1 MRQNLLTYL
10 NQVQALFL
18 LWRDQSGCSRTIPTR
33 EADHNEGL
41 ALSCLLQDPLIN
53 EEKKKLG
60 TTEHLYFTFV
70 QPTQVK

>member
-18 LWRDQSGCSRTIPTR
+18 LLRDQSGCSRTIPTR
-33 EADHNEGL
+33 EADHKEGL

-53 EEKKKLG
+53 EEKKS
-60 TTEHLYFTFV
+60 
-70 QPTQVK
+70 

>member
-18 LWRDQSGCSRTIPTR
+18 LLRDQSGCSRTIPTR

-53 EEKKKLG
+53 EEKKARHYG
-60 TTEHLYFTFV
+60 MYFTFV

>member
-18 LWRDQSGCSRTIPTR
+18 LLRDQSGCSRTIPTR

-53 EEKKKLG
+53 EEKKS
-60 TTEHLYFTFV
+60 
-70 QPTQVK
+70 